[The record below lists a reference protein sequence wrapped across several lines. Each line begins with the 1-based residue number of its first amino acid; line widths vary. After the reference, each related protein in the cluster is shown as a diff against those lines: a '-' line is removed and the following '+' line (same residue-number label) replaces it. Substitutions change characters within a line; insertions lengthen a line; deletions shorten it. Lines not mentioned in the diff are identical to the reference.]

1 MGEMKMIAGC
11 KHAPESLGDVL
22 VLGLGKSGRAMAEYC
37 LGPAASRVSS
47 LSIAVGAD
55 TQANRQQGE
64 AYAARGARVL
74 YGEDVPAAFAPTPAG
89 FSLCVASPGIS
100 EFGVFY
106 ASAKAVSAEVI
117 SEVEFAW
124 RESAADS
131 RWVAITGTNGK
142 TTTTSLAAHL
152 LAGCGMRAAAV
163 GNIGDTC
170 LAAVQGGATDVYV
183 AEVSSY
189 QLASTRLFAPDVAV
203 LLNITP
209 DHLKWH
215 RSMENYIA
223 AKARVYANLRQTGGT
238 VVMDATNDIVRAQV
252 RALKAVPDDERG
264 FAYIPMGAAAG
275 LGTDMHEVCG
285 ARNAAFLDADGM
297 LCVRRD
303 DDICRLVNRDELQI
317 PGEHNAGNALAAAAA
332 ALVLGADVEALRAGL
347 RSFAPLAHRIEPCGE
362 IAGVA
367 CYNDSKATNVDA
379 TLKALAAF
387 GQKRPIV
394 LLGGDDKGTD
404 LAELVAEVHAHCKA
418 AVCYGEAGPRFLAAF
433 ANAERAD
440 AGLPV
445 LPAQHMED
453 AFDLALTLAQAGDI
467 VLLSPACASFDEF
480 DNFEQR
486 GDVFRELV
494 ARRATAGD

>member
-1 MGEMKMIAGC
+1 METGTLLAGR
-11 KHAPESLGDVL
+11 KHAPAELGDVL
-22 VLGLGKSGRAMAEYC
+22 VLGLGKSGRAAAEYC
-37 LGPAASRVSS
+37 LGVAADRVGSVC
-47 LSIAVGAD
+47 IAAGPD
-55 TQANRQQGE
+55 TPGNRAQGDV
-64 AYAARGARVL
+64 YAARGARVV
-74 YGEDVPAAFAPTPAG
+74 YGQEVPAGLAPKPAG
-89 FSLCVASPGIS
+89 FDLCIASPGIS
-100 EFGVFY
+100 EFGEFY
-106 ASAKAVSAEVI
+106 ASARAASAEVV

-124 RESAADS
+124 RESAADA

-142 TTTTSLAAHL
+142 TTTTALAAHV
-152 LAGCGMRAAAV
+152 LASSGMRAAAV

-170 LAAVQGGATDVYV
+170 IDAVAVGQTDVYV

-215 RSMENYIA
+215 QGMDNYIA
-223 AKARVYANLRQTGGT
+223 AKARVYANLASTGGT
-238 VVMDATNDIVRAQV
+238 VVMDAVNDIVRAQV
-252 RALKAVPDDERG
+252 RALRAVPDGERG

-275 LGTDMHEVCG
+275 LDADMHEVCG
-285 ARNAAFLDADGM
+285 SANSAFIDAAGM
-297 LCVRRD
+297 LCVRFGGNL
-303 DDICRLVNRDELQI
+303 IPLVHRDELLI

-332 ALVLGADVEALRAGL
+332 AIALGADAADVRAALRT
-347 RSFAPLAHRIEPCGE
+347 FAPLPHRIEPCGDV
-362 IAGVA
+362 AGVA

-387 GQKRPIV
+387 GERRPIV

-404 LAELVAEVHAHCKA
+404 LAELVAQAEVHCKA
-418 AVCYGEAGPRFLAAF
+418 AVCYGEGGPRFLAAF
-433 ANAERAD
+433 EGSSLHTVAAR
-440 AGLPV
+440 
-445 LPAQHMED
+445 HMED
-453 AFDLALTLAQAGDI
+453 AFDVALSMAQPGDI

-494 ARRATAGD
+494 AARRASSAG